1 MARPRGNQKQREIS
15 MRVRNGAGKA
25 IGYARVST
33 VAQGENGHSLD
44 GQQTRL
50 REAADREG
58 LELIDIVVEVASG
71 RKERDGLKD
80 ALQRIMAGE
89 AGTLI
94 VPKIDRLGRSNI
106 GILKT
111 VKQAEEEGVNILS
124 VAESWTVKDGKRID
138 EVLEIRAWV
147 AEQEAKKISE
157 RTREGLA
164 AAKAKG
170 VKLGPPVRTPAEI
183 ADRAVALRRA
193 RKTIAQIADLFNAEG
208 VPTARGRKW
217 STSAVYYLVNRVDPA
232 ANPEGGY
239 RGKALAA
246 AA

>member
-1 MARPRGNQKQREIS
+1 MARPRGSQKQRQIA
-15 MRVRNGAGKA
+15 MRIRNGAGKA

-58 LELIDIVVEVASG
+58 LQLVDIVVEVASG
-71 RKERDGLKD
+71 RKERDGLNE
-80 ALQRIMAGE
+80 ALARITAGE

-111 VKQAEEEGVNILS
+111 VKQAEDEGVNILS
-124 VAESWTVKDGKRID
+124 VAEGWTVKDGKRVD

-170 VKLGPPVRTPAEI
+170 VKLGAPVRTPAEV
-183 ADRAVALRRA
+183 ADRAVALRREG
-193 RKTIAQIADLFNAEG
+193 RTIAQIADLFNAEG
-208 VPTARGRKW
+208 LLTARGCKW
-217 STSAVYYLVNRVDPA
+217 STSAVYYLINRVDPQ
-232 ANPEGGY
+232 ANPEGGH
-239 RGKALAA
+239 RA
-246 AA
+246 